1 MLLRTSSPHG
11 SIVRTPRDG
20 RREAMFRPTRHEEG
34 ERGAWP
40 LDAGILL
47 RDFFDEAGG
56 LRFPLRL
63 DEAQGL
69 IPRCDIHEES
79 GAYVVDAELPG
90 VKQEEI
96 EIRAHGHELEIEGER
111 RVESRGDRKCR
122 CREIRAGRFY
132 RRVHFAEEIDPARTE
147 ASLVDGVLTVRLPHK
162 AAAART
168 RIPIVKR
175 RG

>member
-1 MLLRTSSPHG
+1 
-11 SIVRTPRDG
+11 
-20 RREAMFRPTRHEEG
+20 MFRQARRDEG

-40 LDAGILL
+40 LDPGAFL
-47 RDFFDEAGG
+47 RSLFDEEGG
-56 LRFPLRL
+56 MRLPPRL
-63 DEAQGL
+63 DPSLEL
-69 IPRCDIHEES
+69 IPRCDIHEEA
-79 GAYVVDAELPG
+79 GAYIVDAELPG

-111 RVESRGDRKCR
+111 RVETRDDRRCR
-122 CREIRAGRFY
+122 CREIRCGRFY
-132 RRVHFAEEIDPARTE
+132 RRIHFAEEIDPARTE

-162 AAAART
+162 AAAARA